1 MAKVIWSPSALDDV
15 DRIAEYIAR
24 DAPAKAALFAT
35 RLLQS
40 AGRLETFPSSGRPIP
55 EIGDSS
61 CREIILGAY
70 RVMYRIVGDAVWIT
84 GVVHGARDWQP
95 EQGEAI

>member
-1 MAKVIWSPSALDDV
+1 MAKVIWSPSALDDL

-24 DAPAKAALFAT
+24 DAPSRAALFAV
-35 RLLQS
+35 RILQ
-40 AGRLETFPSSGRPIP
+40 ATDRLEMLPLCGRPIP
-55 EIGDSS
+55 EIGDPA
-61 CREIILGAY
+61 CREVLYGSY

-95 EQGEAI
+95 E